1 MSDVSDRGQVLV
13 VEPIHDRGIALL
25 SAAGTVVVAPDP
37 RPQTVQPLLADAT
50 VIVLRAT
57 RLTAD
62 MIAATPR
69 LRVVGRHGVG
79 YDNVDVAAATARG
92 IPVVYTPEAN
102 SESVAQHA
110 LGLMIALSKELV
122 AGDRLLRRGDYGTR
136 HTLRGVELAGRT
148 LGIVGCGRIG
158 ARLAQMARAA
168 FDMRILA
175 FDPYLDPDRAA
186 ALGIELVSGLPAL
199 LRLADVVSVHTPL
212 TPATV
217 GLIGAD
223 ELALMKPSAY
233 LINTS
238 RGGVIDEPALATALR
253 AGQLAGAGLDVLE
266 QEPPPPDHPLLTLEN
281 VILTPHSATQTEE
294 ALRRTSE
301 HVSAGVLAVLR
312 GQRPQWCV
320 NPAVLDR

>member
-1 MSDVSDRGQVLV
+1 MSDVSDPAHVLV
-13 VEPIHDRGIALL
+13 VEPIHDRGVALL
-25 SAAGTVVVAPDP
+25 SAAGTVVAAPDP
-37 RPQTVQPLLADAT
+37 SPETVQPLLADAT

-62 MIAATPR
+62 MIAAAPR
-69 LRVVGRHGVG
+69 LRVIGRHGVG

-110 LGLMIALSKELV
+110 FGLMIALSKELV

-158 ARLAQMARAA
+158 ARLAHMARAA
-168 FDMRILA
+168 FDMCVLG
-175 FDPYLDPDRAA
+175 FDPYLDAARAA
-186 ALGIELVSGLPAL
+186 ALGIELVTDLPAL
-199 LRLADVVSVHTPL
+199 LRPADVVSVHTPL

-217 GLIGAD
+217 GLLGAD
-223 ELALMKPSAY
+223 ELAMMKPSAY

-238 RGGVIDEPALATALR
+238 RGGVIDEPALAAALR

-320 NPAVLDR
+320 NPEVLGS

>member
-1 MSDVSDRGQVLV
+1 MSDISDHGQVLV

-25 SAAGTVVVAPDP
+25 SAAGAVVVAPDP
-37 RPQTVQPLLADAT
+37 SPQTVQPLLADAT

-62 MIAATPR
+62 MIAAAPR

-79 YDNVDVAAATARG
+79 YDNVDVAAATARR

-110 LGLMIALSKELV
+110 LGLMVALSKELV

-175 FDPYLDPDRAA
+175 FDPYLDPSRAA
-186 ALGIELVSGLPAL
+186 ALGIELVSDLPAL
-199 LRLADVVSVHTPL
+199 LRPADVVSVHTPL

-223 ELALMKPSAY
+223 ELALMQPTAY

-238 RGGVIDEPALATALR
+238 RGGVIDEPALAAALR

-320 NPAVLDR
+320 NPEVLGR

>member
-13 VEPIHDRGIALL
+13 VEPIHDRGVALL
-25 SAAGTVVVAPDP
+25 SAAGTIVVAPDP
-37 RPQTVQPLLADAT
+37 SPQTIQPLLANAT

-62 MIAATPR
+62 MIAAAPR

-79 YDNVDVAAATARG
+79 YDNVDVPAATARG

-110 LGLMIALSKELV
+110 LGLMLALSKELV

-175 FDPYLDPDRAA
+175 FDPYLDPARAA
-186 ALGIELVSGLPAL
+186 ELGIELVSDLPTL
-199 LRLADVVSVHTPL
+199 LRPADVVSVHTPL

-238 RGGVIDEPALATALR
+238 RGGVIDEPALAAALR
-253 AGQLAGAGLDVLE
+253 AGHLAGAGLDVLE

-320 NPAVLDR
+320 NPEVLGS

>member
-1 MSDVSDRGQVLV
+1 MSDPAQVLV
-13 VEPIHDRGIALL
+13 VEPIPRPRRRALECR
-25 SAAGTVVVAPDP
+25 GTVVVAPDP
-37 RPQTVQPLLADAT
+37 SLETVQPLLADAT

-62 MIAATPR
+62 MIAAAPR

-110 LGLMIALSKELV
+110 FGLMIALSKEIV

-168 FDMRILA
+168 FDMRIVG
-175 FDPYLDPDRAA
+175 FDPYLDTVRAA
-186 ALGIELVSGLPAL
+186 ALGIELVSDLPAL
-199 LRLADVVSVHTPL
+199 LRPADVVSVHTPL

-217 GLIGAD
+217 GLLGAD
-223 ELALMKPSAY
+223 ELATMKPSAY

-238 RGGVIDEPALATALR
+238 RGGVVDELALAAALR
-253 AGQLAGAGLDVLE
+253 AGQLAAPGWTCWSRSHHRPTTPCSPWKTSSSPPT
-266 QEPPPPDHPLLTLEN
+266 PPP
-281 VILTPHSATQTEE
+281 QTEE

-312 GQRPQWCV
+312 GEQPQWCV
-320 NPAVLDR
+320 NPEVLGS